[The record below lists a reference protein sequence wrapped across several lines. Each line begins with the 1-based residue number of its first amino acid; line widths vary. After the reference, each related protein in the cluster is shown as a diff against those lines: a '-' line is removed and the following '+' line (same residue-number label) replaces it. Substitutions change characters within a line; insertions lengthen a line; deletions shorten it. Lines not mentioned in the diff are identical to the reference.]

1 MTRSSLLTILFST
14 LVAFVMCGINPPN
27 ILLLDESLAN
37 SPIAALKL
45 GLVFGVIYG
54 IPIPFAAIAGRYGFL
69 IKKDDRLFV
78 FETFFQVFASMNIG
92 LATGMFFWMNAS
104 FVSALTFAVFDVA
117 ALYGWYRL
125 ASWFLPRKT
134 SSTLA

>member
-14 LVAFVMCGINPPN
+14 LVAFVMCGIYPPN

-54 IPIPFAAIAGRYGFL
+54 IPIPFVAIASRYGFL
-69 IKKDDRLFV
+69 IKKDDRLF
-78 FETFFQVFASMNIG
+78 ETFFQVFAGMNIG

-117 ALYGWYRL
+117 ALYGYYRV